1 MAQSVAQSVLVLIIP
16 QKLDVP
22 AAFKGLLAMARA
34 TAAETADRI
43 DTLQGL
49 ILEGIRLILPSEW
62 GSPQWAISAN
72 CSDVLAASVK
82 RQDLS
87 SLRELREGV
96 FRKSPLRAWS
106 AAYAYLVSIAPQSLL
121 FP

>member
-1 MAQSVAQSVLVLIIP
+1 MAQSVAQVALALIIP

-49 ILEGIRLILPSEW
+49 ILEGEPNKVCI
-62 GSPQWAISAN
+62 AFA
-72 CSDVLAASVK
+72 
-82 RQDLS
+82 
-87 SLRELREGV
+87 
-96 FRKSPLRAWS
+96 RAVRHS
-106 AAYAYLVSIAPQSLL
+106 
-121 FP
+121 

>member
-1 MAQSVAQSVLVLIIP
+1 MIIP
-16 QKLDVP
+16 EKLDVP

-62 GSPQWAISAN
+62 DSTQWAISPN
-72 CSDVLAASVK
+72 CIHVAA
-82 RQDLS
+82 
-87 SLRELREGV
+87 
-96 FRKSPLRAWS
+96 
-106 AAYAYLVSIAPQSLL
+106 AA
-121 FP
+121 